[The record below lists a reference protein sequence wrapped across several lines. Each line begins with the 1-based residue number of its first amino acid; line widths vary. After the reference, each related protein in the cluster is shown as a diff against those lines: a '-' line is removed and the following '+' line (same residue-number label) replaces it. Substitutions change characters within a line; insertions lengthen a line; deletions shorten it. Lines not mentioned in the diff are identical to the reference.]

1 MTRSPFLCARCGVG
15 IRLASRN
22 WERSRTATSAIHRAR
37 GKDILRGRATLRGG
51 LAHDD
56 PMNRAVRER
65 LNAKRLGCGADDLLS
80 RNVAHV
86 LC

>member
-1 MTRSPFLCARCGVG
+1 MARSPSLYARCGVG
-15 IRLASRN
+15 IKSGFAQLGEFMHGYFRHSPSSGKGHSQ
-22 WERSRTATSAIHRAR
+22 ERAA
-37 GKDILRGRATLRGG
+37 LRGG

-56 PMNRAVRER
+56 HMNRAVRER
-65 LNAKRLGCGADDLLS
+65 LNAKRLCCGADDLLI